1 MVNIFWFRRDLRLND
16 NHGLFAALKAGL
28 PVELLFIFDV
38 EILKKLENIKD
49 ARVTFIYRQ
58 LRAINDQLKPL
69 GSSIRVEH
77 GKPAEVFE
85 SMLAQQKVHTVFAN
99 EDYEPYALMRDEKVE
114 GLLKGHGA
122 NFLRYKDHVIF
133 SPGEVL
139 KEKGTPYTMYTPFA
153 NKWKRTQAG
162 RLPQYYPSENYLHHL
177 QIQVQ
182 DFPELQSI
190 GFQPS
195 EIEVP
200 EMRIQPE
207 IIKNYANTRNF
218 PAIPGTTMAGPHLRF
233 GTFSIRQAI
242 KIAQIHS
249 ETWLNE
255 LIWREFFIHVLY
267 FFPNSASNNFNPR
280 YNNIQ
285 WRNNEAEFQRWCEG
299 RTGYAMVD
307 AGMRELTAT
316 GTMHNRVRMVAASF
330 LTKHLLID
338 WRWGEAF
345 FASHLLDFEL
355 SSNVGNWQWAAG
367 TGCDAAPYF
376 RVFNPTEQLK
386 KFDDKLKYTR
396 KWVPEM
402 DETHYK
408 PMVDHAM
415 ARIRAIKT
423 YIAALG

>member
-1 MVNIFWFRRDLRLND
+1 MINVFWFRRDLRLND
-16 NHGLFAALKAGL
+16 NHGLFAAMKAGL

-38 EILKKLENIKD
+38 EILEKLENKKD
-49 ARVTFIYRQ
+49 ARVSFIYGQ
-58 LRAINDQLKPL
+58 LNAINALLKVS

-77 GKPAEVFE
+77 GKPVEVFE
-85 SMLAQQKVHTVFAN
+85 RLFASQKVHTVFAN
-99 EDYEPYALMRDEKVE
+99 EDYEPYALQRDEQV
-114 GLLKGHGA
+114 GRLLKTYGV
-122 NFLRYKDHVIF
+122 NFVRTKDHVVF

-139 KEKGTPYTMYTPFA
+139 KDDGKPYTVYTPFA
-153 NKWKRTQAG
+153 NKWKRKLADELLQH
-162 RLPQYYPSENYLHHL
+162 YPSENHLHL
-177 QIQVQ
+177 IEKKLF

-195 EIEVP
+195 LIEVP
-200 EMRIQPE
+200 EMRLQPE
-207 IIKNYANTRNF
+207 IIENYANTRNF
-218 PAIPGTTMAGPHLRF
+218 PAIPGTTMVGPHLRF
-233 GTFSIRQAI
+233 GTLSIRKAI
-242 KIAQIHS
+242 KIALRYS

-255 LIWREFFIHVLY
+255 LIWREFFMHVLY
-267 FFPNSASNNFNPR
+267 HFPNSANTNFNPR

-285 WRNNEAEFQRWCEG
+285 WRNNEAEFQAWCEG
-299 RTGYAMVD
+299 RTGYALVD

-316 GTMHNRVRMVAASF
+316 GTMHNRVRMVTASF

-345 FASHLLDFEL
+345 FASHLLDYEL

-386 KFDDKLKYTR
+386 KFDDKLKYAR

-402 DETHYK
+402 DKLSYK
-408 PMVDHAM
+408 PMIDHAM
-415 ARIRAIKT
+415 ARIRAIET
-423 YIAALG
+423 YKAALG